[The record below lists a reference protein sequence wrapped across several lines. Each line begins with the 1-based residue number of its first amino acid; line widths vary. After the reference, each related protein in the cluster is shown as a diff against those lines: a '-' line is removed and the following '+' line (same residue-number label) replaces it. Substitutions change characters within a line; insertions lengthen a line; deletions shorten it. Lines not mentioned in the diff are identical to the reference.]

1 VFRAVP
7 RRIVAGLFVVCTP
20 AIAGAQQQGSV
31 QLSSDTQIVSGNGLR
46 QAGEETIEPDAA
58 VLWTEPGTS
67 FGAFQLET
75 HLTRR
80 GDELHVGR
88 TWLTFHDVKAAGL
101 TWSFE
106 GGDLYNRSDPT
117 DYQFSNLTSTTL
129 TFTGGFVTARS
140 GRTTIQ
146 AGGGRSN
153 ALLNIFGTD
162 AQALGQTLGLVRA
175 TVRPDDRWTLN
186 ARAVRTRTSDLGGFT
201 RTVDASDQAGG
212 GARFIVTPSWQLV
225 ADASYVRYRATGSA
239 VETQDYSYVAGSH
252 LLLGRGSVEL
262 NATRFSPGDM
272 PVLSA
277 TMQDRSGIFASMDY
291 DVSKRAH
298 VFAGWESADTNIN
311 PSGTA
316 ILRPEATSN
325 RGFGGIRLRVPG
337 RSTIAVRLE
346 RGGRIA
352 QPVAGYPVINGVL
365 ATQSDTGSYSA
376 EWQTSVDRLTAFTRF
391 SIRNNIDVTSGTGT
405 FTQRE
410 TSGQVFY
417 DVSRR
422 RQVFAGA
429 TIGNEITQD
438 GGHNYIDVSGGL
450 QQQLRAPALWMRL
463 EATASQNRD
472 RISRLLSPRSALSA
486 GLNGQ
491 LTRYTSIGINVYV
504 DRAPVGAVGQSGW
517 LTRSMIRVVHTI
529 PTGEVRLENSRSTV
543 DGSHRARGGG
553 SIVGTVFADWNG
565 NGIPDPGED
574 FLAGIPVRLGASSS
588 VTTSRDGQFSF
599 VNIPPGT
606 QDVGLDLNALP
617 VDFDPPPAPDVSLEV
632 ARGETRRVALA
643 LIPLGTIAGR
653 VVEDANKNGR
663 IDPDDPVVDGIV
675 ISLDGGARSEMV
687 HNGRFVFSAVRAG
700 DHRVELLKDSLPDG
714 AAIVGETE
722 TGASITRDHV
732 QAEVT
737 FLVRIEKRPEI
748 RKKFRGGGG
757 ADSGDSGGRQ

>member
-212 GARFIVTPSWQLV
+212 GARFIVTPSCQLV

-316 ILRPEATSN
+316 LLRPEATSN

-422 RQVFAGA
+422 RHDRQRDYAGRR
-429 TIGNEITQD
+429 TQLHRCIRRRAAAASSARVVDAAGSD
-438 GGHNYIDVSGGL
+438 GVAESRSDL
-450 QQQLRAPALWMRL
+450 
-463 EATASQNRD
+463 ATALAEKRTQCRTQRTADALHIDRHQRLRRSGARRCGRPERMADTIDDSCCTHHSNR
-472 RISRLLSPRSALSA
+472 
-486 GLNGQ
+486 GG
-491 LTRYTSIGINVYV
+491 
-504 DRAPVGAVGQSGW
+504 
-517 LTRSMIRVVHTI
+517 
-529 PTGEVRLENSRSTV
+529 PTGEF
-543 DGSHRARGGG
+543 ARHG
-553 SIVGTVFADWNG
+553 
-565 NGIPDPGED
+565 
-574 FLAGIPVRLGASSS
+574 
-588 VTTSRDGQFSF
+588 
-599 VNIPPGT
+599 
-606 QDVGLDLNALP
+606 
-617 VDFDPPPAPDVSLEV
+617 
-632 ARGETRRVALA
+632 
-643 LIPLGTIAGR
+643 
-653 VVEDANKNGR
+653 
-663 IDPDDPVVDGIV
+663 
-675 ISLDGGARSEMV
+675 
-687 HNGRFVFSAVRAG
+687 
-700 DHRVELLKDSLPDG
+700 
-714 AAIVGETE
+714 
-722 TGASITRDHV
+722 
-732 QAEVT
+732 
-737 FLVRIEKRPEI
+737 
-748 RKKFRGGGG
+748 
-757 ADSGDSGGRQ
+757 